1 MFSWVVPGGGALPSW
16 ENKPKI
22 MQELGESEGSSM
34 MGGKEKFQ
42 GDTWY
47 HWLDL
52 EDSVSRLDRRMEG
65 PGEMGTNSKKK
76 DHLRCLSV
84 MGQVF

>member
-1 MFSWVVPGGGALPSW
+1 
-16 ENKPKI
+16 
-22 MQELGESEGSSM
+22 M

-52 EDSVSRLDRRMEG
+52 EDSVSRLDRSTER
-65 PGEMGTNSKKK
+65 PGEMGTNSK
-76 DHLRCLSV
+76 
-84 MGQVF
+84 